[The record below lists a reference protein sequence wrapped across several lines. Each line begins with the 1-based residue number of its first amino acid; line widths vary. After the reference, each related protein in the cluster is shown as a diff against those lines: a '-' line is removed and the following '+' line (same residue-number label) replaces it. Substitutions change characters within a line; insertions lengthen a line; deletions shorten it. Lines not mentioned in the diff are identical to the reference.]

1 MEALSNCCDA
11 VMIGEPDGKVA
22 RCGFCFEMAE
32 FLVIEE
38 LEKI

>member
-11 VMIGEPDGKVA
+11 VMIGEPDGNLA

-32 FLVIEE
+32 FTTINEM
-38 LEKI
+38 EKV